1 MSATTVHRIYTE
13 DKNKRGILRL
23 ASAQFES
30 FTVQPTDGY
39 FRGRR
44 EQSIVLEIVGARPR
58 QIEQLAR
65 QIRRMNGRLNCYC
78 ASAAPLRSSSAGSPP
93 TAAASARRTMRTCGI

>member
-1 MSATTVHRIYTE
+1 MSATTVYRIYTE

-39 FRGRR
+39 YRGRR

-58 QIEQLAR
+58 QIEQLAK
-65 QIRRMNGRLNCYC
+65 QIRHMNGQKSVLILTTRGIAKAN
-78 ASAAPLRSSSAGSPP
+78 
-93 TAAASARRTMRTCGI
+93 RR

>member
-23 ASAQFES
+23 AAARFES

-39 FRGRR
+39 YRGKR
-44 EQSIVLEIVGARPR
+44 EQSMVLEIVGARPR
-58 QIEQLAR
+58 QIEELAE
-65 QIRRMNGRLNCYC
+65 QIRRMNGQKSVLILTTR
-78 ASAAPLRSSSAGSPP
+78 G
-93 TAAASARRTMRTCGI
+93 TAKATRR